1 MSHKNPDSHCKS
13 QNKRGEPC
21 GAAATAGGLCFFH
34 ANPNRASELGR
45 IGGRN
50 KRHPAAESE
59 DPLPKLDTVTAVRD
73 TVNRLIEDVY
83 AGRLAPRVASS
94 LGPLMNLQLRAIETT
109 DLERRL
115 AKLEKKMLAEVKNG
129 LGEQQTIRPGDHSDP
144 ADHPAAEGGSFG
156 NGVVPADGSA
166 SSACALDPT
175 P

>member
-1 MSHKNPDSHCKS
+1 MIHKNPDSHCKG

-21 GAAATAGGLCFFH
+21 GAAATAGGLCYFH

-45 IGGRN
+45 IGGQN
-50 KRHPAAESE
+50 KRDAAAERE

-94 LGPLMNLQLRAIETT
+94 LGPLINLQLRAIEAT
-109 DLERRL
+109 DLERRI
-115 AKLEKKMLAEVKNG
+115 AKLEKKMFAEVNNG
-129 LGEQQTIRPGDHSDP
+129 LGEQQTIPPSDLSDHAYHSAP
-144 ADHPAAEGGSFG
+144 EEISSG
-156 NGVVPADGSA
+156 NGIVQTNTSGRPASA
-166 SSACALDPT
+166 FDPM